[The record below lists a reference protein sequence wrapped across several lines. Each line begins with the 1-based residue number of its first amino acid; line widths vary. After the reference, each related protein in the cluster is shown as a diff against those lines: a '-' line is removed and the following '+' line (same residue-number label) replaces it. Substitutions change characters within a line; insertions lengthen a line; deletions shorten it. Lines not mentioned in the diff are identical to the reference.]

1 MVAQLAEKTYT
12 IAEYFA
18 IEEQAEIR
26 NEFIN
31 GEIIPMTGGTTNHNL
46 VTGNIY
52 LALRLALKGKNR
64 SVYIENVR
72 LFIPEGNIFAYPDVM
87 VMADEPIYYNNT
99 KTTVTNPIVLIEVL
113 SNSTRDYDLGRKF
126 SYYRSLESL
135 QEYVLVEPEQTLIM
149 IYRRSNNKH
158 WSLEILDNSS
168 DVLRLDSVALEMPLS
183 DIYEGV
189 LLNLGE

>member
-12 IAEYFA
+12 IAEYLA